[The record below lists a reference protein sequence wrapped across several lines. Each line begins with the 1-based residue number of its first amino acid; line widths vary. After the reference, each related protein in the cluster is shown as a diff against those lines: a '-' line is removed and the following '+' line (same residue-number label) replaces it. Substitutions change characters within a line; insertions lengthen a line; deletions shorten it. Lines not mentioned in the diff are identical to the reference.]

1 MSEQPDSLWSGSY
14 LNAATSRMIEGQIP
28 FPHPSS
34 HSLSVSISRTTK
46 GIPLFVVFICSM
58 FHPQA
63 VIICPQLSSQ
73 EKDAE
78 WTFISITGKVDPGK
92 RGGTLFSHSASCDS
106 FLAQPSH
113 PSLPLPLPQNPPSSS
128 FIWQLS
134 INLSFMSYY
143 PSSCWPLSLLLSPF
157 LCVLHRSSLFTPH
170 GAGLSRDSPEHL
182 CSWLITNKS
191 EDDLSL

>member
-46 GIPLFVVFICSM
+46 GIPLVVVFICSM
-58 FHPQA
+58 FHPQS
-63 VIICPQLSSQ
+63 VIICLNSPPRKRMQSGPLYPSL
-73 EKDAE
+73 EK
-78 WTFISITGKVDPGK
+78 WTRVK
-92 RGGTLFSHSASCDS
+92 GGTLFSHSASRDS

-113 PSLPLPLPQNPPSSS
+113 PSLPLPLPPNPPSSS

-134 INLSFMSYY
+134 IHLSFMSYY

>member
-28 FPHPSS
+28 FLHPSS
-34 HSLSVSISRTTK
+34 TLCPYQSPGQQKAFHSLSFLSVLCFIHSQSSSALNSPPRK
-46 GIPLFVVFICSM
+46 RMQSGPLYPS
-58 FHPQA
+58 
-63 VIICPQLSSQ
+63 L
-73 EKDAE
+73 EK
-78 WTFISITGKVDPGK
+78 WTRVK
-92 RGGTLFSHSASCDS
+92 GGTLFSHSASCDS

-113 PSLPLPLPQNPPSSS
+113 PSLPLPLPPNPPSSS

-134 INLSFMSYY
+134 IHLSFMSYY

>member
-92 RGGTLFSHSASCDS
+92 RGGLFSVIQPHVTLF
-106 FLAQPSH
+106 
-113 PSLPLPLPQNPPSSS
+113 
-128 FIWQLS
+128 W
-134 INLSFMSYY
+134 
-143 PSSCWPLSLLLSPF
+143 LSLAIHHCLSPF
-157 LCVLHRSSLFTPH
+157 PQIHPPLPSSGSFPSIFPLCPIILHLADPYHCCFHPFYVSCTGQVYLPH
-170 GAGLSRDSPEHL
+170 MALG
-182 CSWLITNKS
+182 
-191 EDDLSL
+191 